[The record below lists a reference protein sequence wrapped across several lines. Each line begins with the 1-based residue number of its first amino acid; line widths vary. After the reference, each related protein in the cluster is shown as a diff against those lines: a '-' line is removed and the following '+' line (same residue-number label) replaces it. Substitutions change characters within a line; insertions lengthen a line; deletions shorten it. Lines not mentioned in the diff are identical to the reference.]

1 VYCYGNTNVLDVM
14 MLRILELAGLLSPV
28 LGAALLIAY
37 RRRSAAAFGWGL
49 TACVL
54 GVLASAIGV
63 LAPRLSALDAA
74 LAGAGLEGVLARMD
88 AWAVAQYGLLLVA
101 CALLIVAA
109 RVDRERGTPLGWMI
123 AGLALVAG
131 GVVASF
137 AHVDLG
143 SEHERLT
150 TIVAI
155 LIGTVE
161 VAAMGLGFLAL
172 CVAAVAHRAHDD
184 GRQEPA
190 ELARRLA
197 STAWRTYTET
207 RAGKR

>member
-1 VYCYGNTNVLDVM
+1 

-49 TACVL
+49 TAC
-54 GVLASAIGV
+54 
-63 LAPRLSALDAA
+63 
-74 LAGAGLEGVLARMD
+74 VLARMD

-123 AGLALVAG
+123 AGLVLVAG

-150 TIVAI
+150 AIVAI